1 MAISGSAN
9 FDLDVAEI
17 IEEAFER
24 CGLEM
29 RTGYDAVTARRS
41 LNLMLADWANRG
53 INLWTVRQFSQTVAQ
68 LSSTSAIDTYP
79 IGTITATIND
89 SSSFSIGE
97 TITGSISGT
106 TAKIITKPS
115 STTLTVTVPS
125 GAFRANE
132 QITGTSSSAET
143 TLSSDPSLE
152 DVQKTIDI
160 LDMVV
165 RRSGSDIT
173 INRISR
179 SDYLAVPDKDDQGR
193 ATQFFVDRLI
203 TPTVTIWPV
212 PENSTDTLIYYRLIR
227 MDDADESTNTMEV
240 PFRFLPCLVSGL
252 AYCIAVKRAP
262 ARMADLKVSYEEDF
276 FRAATED
283 RDRTSLQLVPTA
295 NSIQVM

>member
-1 MAISGSAN
+1 MAISGAAN

-89 SSSFSIGE
+89 SSSFSVGE
-97 TITGSISGT
+97 TITGASSDT

-115 STTLTVTVPS
+115 STSLTITIPS
-125 GAFRANE
+125 GAFTANE
-132 QITGTSSSAET
+132 TITGSSSGADT
-143 TLSSDPSLE
+143 VISADPSLE

-179 SDYLAVPDKDDQGR
+179 GDYLAIPDKDDQGR

-240 PFRFLPCLVSGL
+240 PFRFLPSLVSGL
-252 AYCIAVKRAP
+252 AYCIAMKRAP

>member
-1 MAISGSAN
+1 MAISGAAN

-89 SSSFSIGE
+89 SSSFSVGE
-97 TITGSISGT
+97 TITGASSDT

-115 STTLTVTVPS
+115 STSLTITIPS
-125 GAFRANE
+125 GAFTANE
-132 QITGTSSSAET
+132 TITGSSSGADT
-143 TLSSDPSLE
+143 VISADPSLE

-179 SDYLAVPDKDDQGR
+179 GDYLAIPDKDDQGR

>member
-89 SSSFSIGE
+89 SSSFSVGE
-97 TITGSISGT
+97 TITGASSDT

-115 STTLTVTVPS
+115 STSLTITIPS
-125 GAFRANE
+125 GAFTANE
-132 QITGTSSSAET
+132 TITGSSSGADT
-143 TLSSDPSLE
+143 VISADPSLE

-179 SDYLAVPDKDDQGR
+179 GDYLAIPDKDDQGR
-193 ATQFFVDRLI
+193 ASQFFVYRLI

>member
-24 CGLEM
+24 CGLEA

-89 SSSFSIGE
+89 SSSFSVGE
-97 TITGSISGT
+97 TITGASSDT

-115 STTLTVTVPS
+115 STSLTITIPS
-125 GAFRANE
+125 GAFTANE
-132 QITGTSSSAET
+132 TITGSSSGADT
-143 TLSSDPSLE
+143 VISADPSLE

-179 SDYLAVPDKDDQGR
+179 GDYLAIPDKDDQGR

>member
-24 CGLEM
+24 CGLEA

-68 LSSTSAIDTYP
+68 LSSTSAVDTYP
-79 IGTITATIND
+79 IGAITATVGA
-89 SSSFSIGE
+89 SASLSVGE
-97 TITGSISGT
+97 TITGSTSSV

-115 STTLTVTVPS
+115 STTLTLTVPS
-125 GAFRANE
+125 GAFTAGE
-132 QITGTSSSAET
+132 TITGSSSSAT
-143 TLSSDPSLE
+143 TTISADPSLD
-152 DVQKTIDI
+152 DVQNTIDI

-165 RRSGSDIT
+165 RRSGSDIA

-179 SDYLAVPDKDDQGR
+179 GDYLAVPDKDDQGR
-193 ATQFFVDRLI
+193 ASQFFVDRLI

-212 PENSTDTLIYYRLIR
+212 PENSTDTLIYYRLVRI
-227 MDDADESTNTMEV
+227 DDADASVNTMEV
-240 PFRFLPCLVSGL
+240 PFRFLPSLVSGL
-252 AYCIAVKRAP
+252 AYCIAMKRAP
-262 ARMADLKVSYEEDF
+262 ARMPDLKMSYEEDF

-295 NSIQVM
+295 SSIQVM

>member
-89 SSSFSIGE
+89 SSSFSVGE
-97 TITGSISGT
+97 TITGASSDT

-115 STTLTVTVPS
+115 STSLTITIPS
-125 GAFRANE
+125 GAFTANE
-132 QITGTSSSAET
+132 TITGSSSGADT
-143 TLSSDPSLE
+143 VISADPSLE

-179 SDYLAVPDKDDQGR
+179 GDYLAIPDKDDQGR

-262 ARMADLKVSYEEDF
+262 ARMAYLKVSYEEDF

>member
-79 IGTITATIND
+79 IVTITATIND
-89 SSSFSIGE
+89 SSSFSVGE
-97 TITGSISGT
+97 TITGASSDT

-115 STTLTVTVPS
+115 STSLTITIPS
-125 GAFRANE
+125 GAFTANE
-132 QITGTSSSAET
+132 TITGSSSGADT
-143 TLSSDPSLE
+143 VISADPSLE

-179 SDYLAVPDKDDQGR
+179 GDYLAIPDKDDQGR
-193 ATQFFVDRLI
+193 ATEFFVDRLI

>member
-79 IGTITATIND
+79 IGTITATVN
-89 SSSFSIGE
+89 SSSSLSVGE
-97 TITGSISGT
+97 TITGSSSGT

-115 STTLTVTVPS
+115 STTLTITVPS
-125 GAFRANE
+125 GAFSVDEN
-132 QITGTSSSAET
+132 ITGSSSGAIT
-143 TLSSDPSLE
+143 QISADPSLE

-179 SDYLAVPDKDDQGR
+179 GDYLAVPDKDEQGR

-203 TPTVTIWPV
+203 TPTLTIWPV

-240 PFRFLPCLVSGL
+240 PFRFLPSLVSGL
-252 AYCIAVKRAP
+252 AYCIAMKRAP

>member
-89 SSSFSIGE
+89 SSSFSVGE
-97 TITGSISGT
+97 TITGASSDT

-115 STTLTVTVPS
+115 STSLTITIPS
-125 GAFRANE
+125 GAFTANE
-132 QITGTSSSAET
+132 TITGSSSGADT
-143 TLSSDPSLE
+143 VISADPSLE

-179 SDYLAVPDKDDQGR
+179 GDYLAIPDKDDQGR

>member
-132 QITGTSSSAET
+132 QITGSSSSAET